1 MFGTFEFRLARR
13 YLFGRRGGAFV
24 GFISLIS
31 VSGVAVGGAALVFAL
46 ALMNGF
52 QGAIRD
58 RLLGA
63 NADLSLIAGGAG
75 IDTAERAALEEFLRG
90 DPAVAAVAPVA
101 GGAGL
106 IASDFSR
113 EARMI
118 KLVGIEPAQQ
128 RKVVDLQRYVKEGD
142 LNALAAGRIFLGK
155 DLAATMGVRVNDTV
169 RITVPSLTVTPLGAV
184 PRSRRFL
191 VAGIVDSGYFQYDS
205 ENGYLELAE
214 AQDLLGLEER
224 VSSLLVRCRDHS
236 LLAGLKARIQ
246 PKLRGSEIA
255 ALDLEE
261 INRDFFKALRTEK
274 LALTIGISL
283 ILAVAVL
290 NIASMLTLLVVEKV
304 RAIGILTALGAT
316 PVQIQRSFLLM
327 GLLIGAIGTALGV
340 GGGALLAYL
349 ADHGKWFRLSLTI
362 YPVDYVPFQP
372 RLLDCAGVALLTL
385 TIALLATLY
394 PAWKAARFSPVEAL
408 RYE

>member
-1 MFGTFEFRLARR
+1 M
-13 YLFGRRGGAFV
+13 

-75 IDTAERAALEEFLRG
+75 IDMAERAALEEFLRG

-155 DLAATMGVRVNDTV
+155 DLAATLGVRVNDTV

-224 VSSLLVRCRDHS
+224 VSSLLVRCRDHA
-236 LLAGLKARIQ
+236 LLAGLKERIQ

-316 PVQIQRSFLLM
+316 PAQIQRSFLLM